1 MTPIKFQSKWN
12 EIYLNH
18 FLRNNIYLVT
28 LFGRILVRFEIVAL
42 IVWNCV
48 TVTVSV
54 LFFFTQNGFNL
65 LKVFYDP

>member
-54 LFFFTQNGFNL
+54 LFFL
-65 LKVFYDP
+65 LKTVSIF